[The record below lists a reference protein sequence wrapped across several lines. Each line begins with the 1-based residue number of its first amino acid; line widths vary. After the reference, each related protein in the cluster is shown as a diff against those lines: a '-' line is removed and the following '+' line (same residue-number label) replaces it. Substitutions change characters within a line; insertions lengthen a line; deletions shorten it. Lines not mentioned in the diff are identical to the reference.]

1 MDEKRAPE
9 GLPAPAAWESRAFF
23 AALLA
28 ACRNDD
34 ATAGEILRSIASS
47 MTREF
52 SKAEPEA
59 PKRARG

>member
-1 MDEKRAPE
+1 MGTEQPAP
-9 GLPAPAAWESRAFF
+9 PVAAPAAWESRAFF

-34 ATAGEILRSIASS
+34 ALAGQILRDIASS
-47 MTREF
+47 MTKEF
-52 SKAEPEA
+52 STAPAEA